1 MAEKNVSELKDL
13 LTKAVKA
20 MEGLADT
27 EEGDSKTERRTDSSS
42 NQSSSSN
49 YKTELERLFPNVY
62 GKKRTSSTTTHRKF
76 SSKKYRSTSL
86 KKKEK
91 TVTRK
96 FVCLADK
103 SQTDVPTVQ
112 EKRELFLGGLGEKK
126 IALPVDGEFPRLHA
140 LLVDSFPRLSDA
152 GGFELMY
159 TEPGKRDLH
168 LIPTGPQGNTVA
180 YISQFIGQ
188 GRVYI
193 RPIQCNIDITAD
205 QVHTDPTV
213 FEEICNSCLQ
223 FVSMDKLRE
232 HMKVRSATGIA

>member
-27 EEGDSKTERRTDSSS
+27 EEGYSKTERRTDSSP

-49 YKTELERLFPNVY
+49 YKTELEPLFPNVN
-62 GKKRTSSTTTHRKF
+62 GKKRTSSTTTHTKF
-76 SSKKYRSTSL
+76 SSKKYHSSSL

-96 FVCLADK
+96 FVCFADK
-103 SQTDVPTVQ
+103 GQTDVPTVQ

-126 IALPVDGEFPRLHA
+126 IALPVDGEFSRLHA

-159 TEPGKRDLH
+159 T
-168 LIPTGPQGNTVA
+168 V
-180 YISQFIGQ
+180 YWFIKN
-188 GRVYI
+188 
-193 RPIQCNIDITAD
+193 IQ
-205 QVHTDPTV
+205 
-213 FEEICNSCLQ
+213 
-223 FVSMDKLRE
+223 K
-232 HMKVRSATGIA
+232 